1 MTTEELSN
9 EFDTLVNSYSTQFN
23 YGNIENTISFD
34 EYEKSIFL
42 TKAQEEL
49 LIEFYN
55 GKNPFRDV
63 FEKSEEVRRYLSEL
77 VKTYKTNEKITDGY
91 IGLSPNSV
99 FFKLP
104 EDAWFITYEAITI
117 DDSKSGCKDGETIVI
132 VPTTQDEYYKT
143 SKNPFKRPNE
153 RKALRLDI
161 ENNIVEIISKYNVSN
176 YLVRYITKPK
186 PIILID
192 LPEGISIDNLT
203 IKTECRLNPA
213 LHRQIL
219 DRAIRYALISKGYG
233 VGN

>member
-117 DDSKSGCKDGETIVI
+117 DDSKSECKECETILI
-132 VPTTQDEYYKT
+132 VTTTQDEYY
-143 SKNPFKRPNE
+143 E
-153 RKALRLDI
+153 A
-161 ENNIVEIISKYNVSN
+161 
-176 YLVRYITKPK
+176 
-186 PIILID
+186 
-192 LPEGISIDNLT
+192 
-203 IKTECRLNPA
+203 
-213 LHRQIL
+213 
-219 DRAIRYALISKGYG
+219 
-233 VGN
+233 